1 VRWRAAVGKAGAF
14 AQTFDDVSWVTR
26 SIAAQDLYAVTCV
39 GNDDGWA
46 VGAAGAVTHT
56 LDGGRTWNW
65 QDAHTTSALRAIR
78 FGSATLG
85 LLAGDSGMLAVTHD
99 GGGTWETVPR
109 ATLASLRGV
118 ALARDAGVMIAVGDG
133 GVVLRSSDVGA
144 TWTQSAI
151 AGAGNLRGVA
161 SDQGAHWVLTVD
173 SLGSVWSSSD
183 AGVHF
188 VRETTAGG
196 ALDGVA
202 MADDGTSAV
211 AVGAQGTILE
221 RRLGAAGAP
230 WQAVPSGTKADLHAA
245 LVTGDAAL
253 DQYVA
258 GDAGTLLHSPDRG
271 ATWVPVSMATRADFY
286 GVDDL

>member
-1 VRWRAAVGKAGAF
+1 MPNTTVLHLSVRSRPHALLFAGLAVLTGACSGDTSKPSPPSSNDGSTQAPPPPPPVRWRAAVGKAGAF

-109 ATLASLRGV
+109 ATL
-118 ALARDAGVMIAVGDG
+118 
-133 GVVLRSSDVGA
+133 
-144 TWTQSAI
+144 
-151 AGAGNLRGVA
+151 
-161 SDQGAHWVLTVD
+161 
-173 SLGSVWSSSD
+173 
-183 AGVHF
+183 
-188 VRETTAGG
+188 
-196 ALDGVA
+196 
-202 MADDGTSAV
+202 
-211 AVGAQGTILE
+211 
-221 RRLGAAGAP
+221 
-230 WQAVPSGTKADLHAA
+230 
-245 LVTGDAAL
+245 
-253 DQYVA
+253 
-258 GDAGTLLHSPDRG
+258 
-271 ATWVPVSMATRADFY
+271 
-286 GVDDL
+286 